1 MSCRL
6 DISREKCALLRLL
19 LYYSVLEIRY
29 ASSLNNFV
37 HVANDRCFPKEK
49 KIVQQKSK
57 TQDSWL
63 ASILPIS
70 PAVVCMLGVYDN
82 SVGAIVGRGWWL
94 YGGAVKS
101 D

>member
-49 KIVQQKSK
+49 KNRSTK

-70 PAVVCMLGVYDN
+70 PAVVCIVGVYDN

>member
-1 MSCRL
+1 MRS
-6 DISREKCALLRLL
+6 ITTTVVLLGTRDT
-19 LYYSVLEIRY
+19 IRKLVKQFR
-29 ASSLNNFV
+29 ACV
-37 HVANDRCFPKEK
+37 VANDRCFPKEK

-70 PAVVCMLGVYDN
+70 PAVVCIVGVYDN

>member
-49 KIVQQKSK
+49 KIKNTRFVARL
-57 TQDSWL
+57 DSSYL
-63 ASILPIS
+63 TSS
-70 PAVVCMLGVYDN
+70 MVCIVGVYDN

>member
-49 KIVQQKSK
+49 KNRPTKIKN
-57 TQDSWL
+57 TRL

-70 PAVVCMLGVYDN
+70 PAVVCIVGVYDN

>member
-1 MSCRL
+1 MRS
-6 DISREKCALLRLL
+6 ITTTVVLLGTRDT
-19 LYYSVLEIRY
+19 IRKLVKQFR
-29 ASSLNNFV
+29 A
-37 HVANDRCFPKEK
+37 RCERSMFSEGK
-49 KIVQQKSK
+49 KKSK

-63 ASILPIS
+63 TSILPIS
-70 PAVVCMLGVYDN
+70 PAVVCIVGVYDN

>member
-37 HVANDRCFPKEK
+37 HVSLRTIDVFRRK
-49 KIVQQKSK
+49 KKSK

-70 PAVVCMLGVYDN
+70 PAVVCMLGVYDD

>member
-1 MSCRL
+1 MPTRY
-6 DISREKCALLRLL
+6 IAREMRSITTTVVLLGTRDT
-19 LYYSVLEIRY
+19 IRKLVKQFR
-29 ASSLNNFV
+29 A
-37 HVANDRCFPKEK
+37 RCERSMFSEGK
-49 KIVQQKSK
+49 KNRSTKIKN
-57 TQDSWL
+57 TRL

-70 PAVVCMLGVYDN
+70 PAVVCIVGVYDN

>member
-1 MSCRL
+1 MRS
-6 DISREKCALLRLL
+6 ITTTVVLLGTRDT
-19 LYYSVLEIRY
+19 IRKLVKQFR
-29 ASSLNNFV
+29 A
-37 HVANDRCFPKEK
+37 RCERSMFSEGK
-49 KIVQQKSK
+49 KNRSTKIKN
-57 TQDSWL
+57 TRL

-70 PAVVCMLGVYDN
+70 PAVVCMLGVYDD